1 MSDVV
6 LLRTL
11 TRKSII
17 GFSTFSD
24 LTVQNLLDT
33 KQHKKLLEI
42 YYFFRNIDFM
52 PDILEEL
59 CIIGERVVDKKIPK
73 ERYDKQNYVWI
84 ALCLKDIIDKQ
95 NQQVG
100 KYKLFGMA
108 RKNKRINKHIQK
120 SNEVGLDRTIFSKGG
135 QRNKNQW

>member
-84 ALCLKDIIDKQ
+84 ALCLRDIIDKQ

>member
-17 GFSTFSD
+17 GFGNYKD
-24 LTVQNLLDT
+24 ITVQNILDLR
-33 KQHKKLLEI
+33 QHKVLLEI

-52 PDILEEL
+52 PDILQEL
-59 CIIGERVVDKKIPK
+59 FIIGERVVDKKIPK
-73 ERYDKQNYVWI
+73 ERYNKKNYVWI
-84 ALCLKDIIDKQ
+84 GLCLRDILNKENEQ
-95 NQQVG
+95 FGRN
-100 KYKLFGMA
+100 KLIGMA
-108 RKNKRINKHIQK
+108 RKKKRINKHIQK
-120 SNEVGLDRTIFSKGG
+120 SKEVGLNRTIFSKGG

>member
-17 GFSTFSD
+17 GFSTFKD

-33 KQHKKLLEI
+33 RQHKKLLEI

-73 ERYDKQNYVWI
+73 ERFDKKNNVWI
-84 ALCLKDIIDKQ
+84 GLCLRDIIDKQ
-95 NQQVG
+95 NKEFG
-100 KYKLFGMA
+100 RNKLIGMA

-120 SNEVGLDRTIFSKGG
+120 SNEIGLNRTIFSKGG

>member
-17 GFSTFSD
+17 GFSTFKD

-33 KQHKKLLEI
+33 RQHKKLLEI

-84 ALCLKDIIDKQ
+84 GLCLRDIIDKQ
-95 NQQVG
+95 NEQFG
-100 KYKLFGMA
+100 RNKLIGMA

-120 SNEVGLDRTIFSKGG
+120 SNEVGLNRTIFSKGG

>member
-17 GFSTFSD
+17 GFGNYKD
-24 LTVQNLLDT
+24 ITVQNILDLR
-33 KQHKKLLEI
+33 QHKVLLEI

-52 PDILEEL
+52 PDILQEL
-59 CIIGERVVDKKIPK
+59 FIIGERVVDKKIPK
-73 ERYDKQNYVWI
+73 ERFDKKYYVWI
-84 ALCLKDIIDKQ
+84 GLCLTDIIDKQ
-95 NQQVG
+95 NKEFG
-100 KYKLFGMA
+100 RNKLIGMA

-120 SNEVGLDRTIFSKGG
+120 SNEIGLNRTIFSKGA

>member
-17 GFSTFSD
+17 GFSTFKD

-33 KQHKKLLEI
+33 RQHKKLLEI

-59 CIIGERVVDKKIPK
+59 CIIGVRVVDKKIPK
-73 ERYDKQNYVWI
+73 ERFDKKNNVWI
-84 ALCLKDIIDKQ
+84 GLCLRDIIDKQ
-95 NQQVG
+95 NKEFG
-100 KYKLFGMA
+100 RNKLIGMA

-120 SNEVGLDRTIFSKGG
+120 SNEIGLNRTIFSKGG

>member
-17 GFSTFSD
+17 GFSTFKD

-33 KQHKKLLEI
+33 RQHKKLLEI

-52 PDILEEL
+52 PDLLEEL

-73 ERYDKQNYVWI
+73 ERYDKKNYVWI
-84 ALCLKDIIDKQ
+84 GLCLRDIIDNQ
-95 NQQVG
+95 NKEFG
-100 KYKLFGMA
+100 RNKLIGMA

-120 SNEVGLDRTIFSKGG
+120 SNEIGLNRTIFSKGG

>member
-17 GFSTFSD
+17 GFGNYKD
-24 LTVQNLLDT
+24 ITVQNILDLR
-33 KQHKKLLEI
+33 QHKVLLEI
-42 YYFFRNIDFM
+42 YYFFRNIDYM

-73 ERYDKQNYVWI
+73 ERFDKKNYVWI
-84 ALCLKDIIDKQ
+84 GMCLSDIIDRE
-95 NQQVG
+95 NQKFG
-100 KYKLFGMA
+100 KFESIRYAK
-108 RKNKRINKHIQK
+108 KNKKFVKGSLIGKEMAQK
-120 SNEVGLDRTIFSKGG
+120 RTIYSKGALK
-135 QRNKNQW
+135 RRNQW

>member
-17 GFSTFSD
+17 GFGNYKD
-24 LTVQNLLDT
+24 ITVQNILDLR
-33 KQHKKLLEI
+33 QHKVLLEI
-42 YYFFRNIDFM
+42 YYFFRNIDYM

-73 ERYDKQNYVWI
+73 ERFDKKNYVWI
-84 ALCLKDIIDKQ
+84 GMCLSDIIDKQ
-95 NQQVG
+95 NEQFG
-100 KYKLFGMA
+100 RNKLIGMA
-108 RKNKRINKHIQK
+108 KKNKRINKHIQK
-120 SNEVGLDRTIFSKGG
+120 SNEVGLNRTIFSKAG